1 MYARVIE
8 KLITERTDLYK
19 IKIMLNCI
27 QIKISVKRK
36 ASLIKKLFSMFLEK
50 QGSQMGREE
59 SISGFPIA
67 GSPLI
72 GAIKRGIH
80 EEVQVEPQE
89 RRNIQ
94 VSKMPGD

>member
-1 MYARVIE
+1 MDRGAWHAAVHGAAKSQSQLSDRAQTREEAWAVF
-8 KLITERTDLYK
+8 LLVVV
-19 IKIMLNCI
+19 L
-27 QIKISVKRK
+27 V
-36 ASLIKKLFSMFLEK
+36 LFSMFLEK
-50 QGSQMGREE
+50 HGSQMGREE

>member
-1 MYARVIE
+1 
-8 KLITERTDLYK
+8 
-19 IKIMLNCI
+19 
-27 QIKISVKRK
+27 
-36 ASLIKKLFSMFLEK
+36 MFLEK